1 MIWKLDYHSNF
12 PKYGNL
18 GSDPQKL
25 RFFENFFF
33 YHQKNSILQKM
44 SPQPLSGDDF
54 KLKNVQ
60 NSDID
65 PIWPYFPKYGNLGP
79 DPQKLRFFENSFF
92 YHQKNSILQ
101 NISPQPL
108 SGNDFK
114 LKNGQNSDFD
124 SIWPYFPK
132 YGHLGSDPQN
142 LSFYEIFFL
151 SPKEFHSAKNEP
163 SATIR
168 QWF

>member
-18 GSDPQKL
+18 GS
-25 RFFENFFF
+25 
-33 YHQKNSILQKM
+33 
-44 SPQPLSGDDF
+44 
-54 KLKNVQ
+54 
-60 NSDID
+60 
-65 PIWPYFPKYGNLGP
+65 

-108 SGNDFK
+108 SGNDIK

-132 YGHLGSDPQN
+132 YGNLGSDPQN
-142 LSFYEIFFL
+142 LSFFEFFFYHQKNSILQKMSPQPISGDNFLLKYLSFTIFCRSGPTVGSQLIYF
-151 SPKEFHSAKNEP
+151 SMS
-163 SATIR
+163 I
-168 QWF
+168 